1 MRLTHPLNL
10 PAPGRRQTLYVVF
23 DFAESCVFDKQS
35 LGPFHCDR
43 HELRRRAPTPA
54 TAHLLP
60 KLRCQIAE
68 FLRKGSLK
76 RLGIL
81 SPSTCVGLRY
91 GLRFGSPSRFFLAA
105 WSQWL
110 CGPKASRSR
119 LGVDGGAD
127 LPTPPAYTLQPALP
141 IAGPPILL
149 RHPWINSSRRYRNI
163 DLFPID
169 YAFRPRLRDRLTLRG
184 LPLLRKPWAYG
195 VPVFHRHYRY
205 SCQHTLFCV
214 LQHPSR
220 DTFTGKQNAPLPPFR
235 YTE

>member
-1 MRLTHPLNL
+1 LRLTPLLNL

-23 DFAESCVFDKQS
+23 DLAESCVFDKQS

-43 HELRRRAPTPA
+43 RVLRGRTPTHA

-91 GLRFGSPSRFFLAA
+91 GLRFESPSRFFLAA
-105 WSQWL
+105 WSRWL

-119 LGVDGGAD
+119 LDVGWKSGF
-127 LPTPPAYTLQPALP
+127 TY
-141 IAGPPILL
+141 
-149 RHPWINSSRRYRNI
+149 
-163 DLFPID
+163 
-169 YAFRPRLRDRLTLRG
+169 
-184 LPLLRKPWAYG
+184 
-195 VPVFHRHYRY
+195 
-205 SCQHTLFCV
+205 
-214 LQHPSR
+214 PSR
-220 DTFTGKQNAPLPPFR
+220 LHASTHTSNGGPIYPSASPLDQLL
-235 YTE
+235 TEVQEY

>member
-1 MRLTHPLNL
+1 MRLTPLLNL

-23 DFAESCVFDKQS
+23 DLAESCVFDKQS

-43 HELRRRAPTPA
+43 HALWGRTPPRA

-91 GLRFGSPSRFFLAA
+91 GLRFESPSRFFLAA
-105 WSQWL
+105 WSRWL

-119 LGVDGGAD
+119 LGVGWKSGF
-127 LPTPPAYTLQPALP
+127 T
-141 IAGPPILL
+141 
-149 RHPWINSSRRYRNI
+149 
-163 DLFPID
+163 
-169 YAFRPRLRDRLTLRG
+169 
-184 LPLLRKPWAYG
+184 
-195 VPVFHRHYRY
+195 
-205 SCQHTLFCV
+205 C
-214 LQHPSR
+214 PSR
-220 DTFTGKQNAPLPPFR
+220 LHASTHTSNRGPTYPSASPLDQLL
-235 YTE
+235 TEVQEY

>member
-1 MRLTHPLNL
+1 MESEGRRDGGRSRRGGRGRDRGHGRGRGP
-10 PAPGRRQTLYVVF
+10 PGRLRPLCF
-23 DFAESCVFDKQS
+23 FCALAGSFFLEKQS
-35 LGPFHCDR
+35 LGRFPCDR

-169 YAFRPRLRDRLTLRG
+169 YAFRPRLRDRLTLSG
-184 LPLLRKPWAYG
+184 LTFLRKP
-195 VPVFHRHYRY
+195 
-205 SCQHTLFCV
+205 
-214 LQHPSR
+214 
-220 DTFTGKQNAPLPPFR
+220 
-235 YTE
+235 

>member
-1 MRLTHPLNL
+1 MRLTPLLNL

-23 DFAESCVFDKQS
+23 DLAESCVFDKQS

-43 HELRRRAPTPA
+43 HELRGRTPTPA

-60 KLRCQIAE
+60 KLRCQFAE

-91 GLRFGSPSRFFLAA
+91 GLRFGSPSRFFSEA

-119 LGVDGGAD
+119 LGVDEGAD
-127 LPTPPAYTLQPALP
+127 FPTPSAYTLRPTRP
-141 IAGPPILL
+141 IVGPPILP
-149 RHPWINSSRRYRNI
+149 RHPWINSSRRYRNV

-169 YAFRPRLRDRLTLRG
+169 YAFRPRLRDRLTLSG
-184 LPLLRKPWAYG
+184 LTLLRKP
-195 VPVFHRHYRY
+195 
-205 SCQHTLFCV
+205 
-214 LQHPSR
+214 
-220 DTFTGKQNAPLPPFR
+220 
-235 YTE
+235 